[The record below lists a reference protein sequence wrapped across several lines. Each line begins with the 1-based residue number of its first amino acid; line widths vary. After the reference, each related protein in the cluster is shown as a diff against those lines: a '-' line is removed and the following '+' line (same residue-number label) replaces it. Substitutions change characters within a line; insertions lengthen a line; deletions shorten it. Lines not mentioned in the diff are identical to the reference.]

1 MIKNKKVLIT
11 GATGFIGSNLVR
23 KSLELNANIHIF
35 TRAVSNK
42 WRINDVLGDVKEYC
56 VDLLDYEK
64 LEKVILDIKP
74 EIIFHTAVYG
84 GYPSQCKG
92 KKIFETNLAGT
103 INLIN
108 ACRKIDFEL
117 IINTGSSSEYGLK
130 NVPMRES
137 DLLEPINDYGVS
149 KASATL
155 YCQAIAK
162 RENRPITTLRLFSP
176 YGYYEELSRLIP
188 STILSCLRNINPKV
202 SASDSMRDFV
212 FIEDVIS
219 AYIKVVENNDKAA
232 GKIFNIA
239 YGKHYSVGE
248 VVSNII
254 KLTGV
259 KLNPEWGKVFNP
271 RMEPKIWQA
280 DISMAIELL
289 NWQPEYSLDR
299 GLERAIEWFKN
310 NIDLYEE

>member
-1 MIKNKKVLIT
+1 MIKNKRVLIT

-23 KSLELNANIHIF
+23 KSLELNADVYTF
-35 TRAVSNK
+35 TRDTSNK
-42 WRINDVLGDVKEYC
+42 WRINDVLGDVNEYHI
-56 VDLLDYEK
+56 DLLDYEK
-64 LEKVILDIKP
+64 LEKVILNITP

-84 GYPSQCKG
+84 GYSFQHEG
-92 KKIFETNLAGT
+92 KKIFETNLTGT
-103 INLIN
+103 INLIT

-117 IINTGSSSEYGLK
+117 FINTGSSSEYGLK
-130 NVPMRES
+130 NAPMREG

-155 YCQAIAK
+155 YCQAVAK

-176 YGYYEELSRLIP
+176 YGYYEESSRLIS
-188 STILSCLRNINPKV
+188 STILFCLKNINPNV
-202 SASDSMRDFV
+202 SAADSMRDFV

-219 AYIKVVENNDKAA
+219 AYIKVVENSDKTA

-239 YGKHYSVGE
+239 YGKQYSVKE

-271 RMEPKIWQA
+271 RTEPKNWQA
-280 DISMAIELL
+280 DISTAVNLL
-289 NWQPEYSLDR
+289 NWQPEYNLAQ
-299 GLERAIEWFKN
+299 GLKKTINWFKN
-310 NIDLYEE
+310 NINLYEE